1 MKRKSK
7 ILSICSS
14 ITFILM
20 ICIIYMLMQWVES
33 IYNEESALKYLH
45 LAKLL
50 GYGNVLPI
58 LFALAYIVRY
68 SVLSKV
74 PSVNETINLLTT
86 LEKILYVQAAY
97 TFISVNIIAFL
108 ENVGPFPIFILE
120 FMVIFLSLTLAT
132 MFNVIAE
139 IVQSK
144 IQSKVKSDV

>member
-1 MKRKSK
+1 MKRKSNV
-7 ILSICSS
+7 LRICSI

-20 ICIIYMLMQWVES
+20 LCIIYILMLWVEN
-33 IYNEESALKYLH
+33 IYNEVSALKYLH

-74 PSVNETINLLTT
+74 ASVNETINLLTT

-108 ENVGPFPIFILE
+108 ENVGPVPIFILE
-120 FMVIFLSLTLAT
+120 FMVIFLSLTLAM
-132 MFNVIAE
+132 MFNLIAE
-139 IVQSK
+139 VFK
-144 IQSKVKSDV
+144 SKVKS

>member
-1 MKRKSK
+1 MKRKSNV
-7 ILSICSS
+7 LRICSI

-20 ICIIYMLMQWVES
+20 LCIIYILMLWVES

-45 LAKLL
+45 LAKIL

-108 ENVGPFPIFILE
+108 ENVGPVPIFILE
-120 FMVIFLSLTLAT
+120 FMVIFLSLTLAM
-132 MFNVIAE
+132 MFNL
-139 IVQSK
+139 IVEVFK
-144 IQSKVKSDV
+144 SKVKS

>member
-1 MKRKSK
+1 MKRRSNV
-7 ILSICSS
+7 LRICSI

-20 ICIIYMLMQWVES
+20 VCIIYILMLWVES

-45 LAKLL
+45 LAKPL

-58 LFALAYIVRY
+58 LFALAYIVRF

-74 PSVNETINLLTT
+74 SSVNETINLLTT

-108 ENVGPFPIFILE
+108 ENVGPVAIFILE
-120 FMVIFLSLTLAT
+120 FVVIFLSLTLAV
-132 MFNVIAE
+132 MFSLIAE
-139 IVQSK
+139 VFKSK
-144 IQSKVKSDV
+144 SKF

>member
-1 MKRKSK
+1 MKRKSNV
-7 ILSICSS
+7 LRICSI

-20 ICIIYMLMQWVES
+20 LCIIYILMLWVES
-33 IYNEESALKYLH
+33 IYNEVSALKYLH

-68 SVLSKV
+68 SLLSNV
-74 PSVNETINLLTT
+74 PSVNETINLLTK

-108 ENVGPFPIFILE
+108 ENVGPVPIFILE
-120 FMVIFLSLTLAT
+120 FMVIFLSLTLAM
-132 MFNVIAE
+132 MFNLIAE
-139 IVQSK
+139 VFK
-144 IQSKVKSDV
+144 SKVKS

>member
-1 MKRKSK
+1 MKRKSNV
-7 ILSICSS
+7 LRICSI

-20 ICIIYMLMQWVES
+20 VCIIYMLMQWVES
-33 IYNEESALKYLH
+33 IYNEEPALKYLH

-108 ENVGPFPIFILE
+108 ENVGPVPIFILE
-120 FMVIFLSLTLAT
+120 FMVIFLSLTFAML
-132 MFNVIAE
+132 FNLIAE
-139 IVQSK
+139 VFKSK
-144 IQSKVKSDV
+144 AKS